1 MFLLLDVASP
11 IPEFHLINDKKIID
25 SIKIVDNNDQK
36 LSDLLIPTYLEIDTA
51 YKLSDNLKKIIITI
65 GPGSYTALRVGASFV
80 AGLSQSMNLPVSAV
94 STLTI
99 HNHLLE
105 PRNHIGIYFESS
117 NKQKFFSYQKNHQ
130 FIHEKIDD
138 MSYKLPDSVSK
149 LLYNYTLP
157 NFINT
162 KIKAEIFSIKIN
174 IIENLDKLE
183 FDKNLI
189 IKPIYISN
197 NTILN

>member
-25 SIKIVDNNDQK
+25 SIKITDNNDQK
-36 LSDLLIPTYLEIDTA
+36 LSDLLIPTYLEIDTT
-51 YKLSDNLKKIIITI
+51 YKLSKNLKKLIITI
-65 GPGSYTALRVGASFV
+65 GPGSYTALRVGASFI
-80 AGLSQSMNLPVSAV
+80 AGLSQSMSLPVSVV
-94 STLTI
+94 SNLTI
-99 HNHLLE
+99 HNHLSE
-105 PRNHIGIYFESS
+105 PREHIGVYFESS

-138 MSYKLPDSVSK
+138 TLFVIPKSVSEV
-149 LLYNYTLP
+149 LYNSTLP
-157 NFINT
+157 NFNNSSIQFRL
-162 KIKAEIFSIKIN
+162 FSIKIN
-174 IIENLDKLE
+174 VIENLHKLKFE
-183 FDKNLI
+183 KDLI

>member
-11 IPEFHLINDKKIID
+11 IPEFHLINDKKIVD
-25 SIKIVDNNDQK
+25 SIKITNNYDQK
-36 LSDLLIPTYLEIDTA
+36 LSDLLIPTYLEIDTT
-51 YKLSDNLKKIIITI
+51 YKLSKNLKKLIITI
-65 GPGSYTALRVGASFV
+65 GPGSYTALRVGASFI
-80 AGLSQSMNLPVSAV
+80 AGLSQSMNLPVLAV

-99 HNHLLE
+99 HNHISE

-117 NKQKFFSYQKNHQ
+117 NNQKFFSYFKNYQ

-138 MSYKLPDSVSK
+138 ELYKIPSFVSRV
-149 LLYNYTLP
+149 LYNFTIP

-162 KIKAEIFSIKIN
+162 KIKCELFSIKIS
-174 IIENLDKLE
+174 IIENLDKLK
-183 FDKNLI
+183 FDNNLI

>member
-25 SIKIVDNNDQK
+25 SIKITDKYDQK
-36 LSDLLIPTYLEIDTA
+36 LSDLLIPTYLEIEKI
-51 YKLSDNLKKIIITI
+51 YKLSKNLKKLIITI
-65 GPGSYTALRVGASFV
+65 GPGSYTALRVGASFI
-80 AGLSQSMNLPVSAV
+80 AGLSQAMNLPVSTV

-99 HNHLLE
+99 HNHLLD
-105 PRNHIGIYFESS
+105 PHNHLGIYFESS
-117 NKQKFFSYQKNHQ
+117 NNQKFFSYHKNHE

-138 MSYKLPDSVSK
+138 IQYKIPDSVSK
-149 LLYNYTLP
+149 VLYNFTLP
-157 NFINT
+157 CFINT
-162 KIKAEIFSIKIN
+162 SIQSEKFSIKIN
-174 IIENLDKLE
+174 LIENLDKLK
-183 FDKNLI
+183 FDNNLI

>member
-25 SIKIVDNNDQK
+25 SIKIIDKYDQK
-36 LSDLLIPTYLEIDTA
+36 LSDLLIPTYLEIDKS
-51 YKLSDNLKKIIITI
+51 YKLSKNLKKLIITI
-65 GPGSYTALRVGASFV
+65 GPGSYTALRVGASFI
-80 AGLSQSMNLPVSAV
+80 AGLSQAMNLPVSTV

-99 HNHLLE
+99 HNHLSE
-105 PRNHIGIYFESS
+105 SHNHSGIYFESS
-117 NKQKFFSYQKNHQ
+117 NNQKFFSYHKNHE

-138 MSYKLPDSVSK
+138 TQYKIPDSVSK
-149 LLYNYTLP
+149 VLYNFTLP
-157 NFINT
+157 SFINT
-162 KIKAEIFSIKIN
+162 SIHFEKFSIKLN
-174 IIENLDKLE
+174 LIENLDKLE
-183 FDKNLI
+183 FDNNLI

>member
-25 SIKIVDNNDQK
+25 SIKITDNNDKK
-36 LSDLLIPTYLEIDTA
+36 LSDLLIPTYLEIDTT
-51 YKLSDNLKKIIITI
+51 YKLSKNLKKLIITV

-80 AGLSQSMNLPVSAV
+80 AGLSQSMNIPVSAV

-99 HNHLLE
+99 HNHLSEL
-105 PRNHIGIYFESS
+105 RNHIGIYFESS
-117 NKQKFFSYQKNHQ
+117 NNQKFFSYFKNYQ

-138 MSYKLPDSVSK
+138 ELYKIPSFVSK
-149 LLYNYTLP
+149 VLYNFTIP
-157 NFINT
+157 NFIDT
-162 KIKAEIFSIKIN
+162 KIKCELFSIKIS
-174 IIENLDKLE
+174 IIENLDKLK
-183 FDKNLI
+183 FDNNLI